1 MIMREKGFTL
11 IELLIATTIFII
23 AIAAIARLFIT
34 TAGQFKQQS
43 KMTETYIEGMIGLEQ
58 LRLDIGHAGYGLP
71 WNLDSNGDGT
81 NDADYSEAVDNGS
94 TNQNE
99 TAYNDSAAD
108 VPPRAFVSGDGNGL
122 NGTDVLVIKAV
133 NIAMNDASQK
143 STTLQAGDIKR
154 VWGISSEDLA
164 ANERIIIID
173 PGSTDATSRTL
184 RITGTYP
191 TPSGGI
197 DINSTSGYA
206 PTSDAVKATYIIY
219 GVDPGTNNTNIRMP
233 FNRADYYINTTG
245 TMPAGCAAGTGIF
258 YKATVNQ
265 SDGALNPLPLLDC
278 VADFQVVYGL
288 DNDENGELDAYSN
301 DLVGAGI
308 LDAKQTRDRVKEVRI
323 YILAH
328 EGQRD
333 TRYTFDEFTGAVTC
347 ATCIRV
353 GMQAVLGRDFDIQG
367 IANYLNYRWKVY
379 TLIVKPTNLK

>member
-1 MIMREKGFTL
+1 MIKRDKGFTL

-43 KMTETYIEGMIGLEQ
+43 KMTETYIEGMIGLEH

-71 WNLDSNGDGT
+71 WNFDG
-81 NDADYSEAVDNGS
+81 AASYLEAINNGS
-94 TNQNE
+94 TVQVE
-99 TAYNDSAAD
+99 TSYNDSASN
-108 VPPRAFVSGDGNGL
+108 VPRAFVSGDGEGANGS
-122 NGTDVLVIKAV
+122 DILVIKAV
-133 NIAMNDASQK
+133 NIAMNEASQK
-143 STTLQAGDIKR
+143 STTLQAGNVKR
-154 VWGISSEDLA
+154 VWGI
-164 ANERIIIID
+164 ANEDFAGSADLLIIID
-173 PGSTDATSRTL
+173 PGSTDANSRTL
-184 RITGTYP
+184 RNTAYPSTINDSSTG
-191 TPSGGI
+191 GF
-197 DINSTSGYA
+197 A
-206 PTSDAVKATYIIY
+206 PTGDAINATYIIY
-219 GVDPGTNNTNIRMP
+219 DVAPWTPTAPTIRMP

-245 TMPAGCAAGTGIF
+245 TIPAGCAAGTGIF
-258 YKATVNQ
+258 YKATVNH

-308 LDAKQTRDRVKEVRI
+308 SDAKQTRDRVKEVRI

-333 TRYTFDEFTGAVTC
+333 TRYTFDEFTGTDTC
-347 ATCIRV
+347 PTCIRV
-353 GMQAVLGRDFDIQG
+353 GRSAVLGRDFDIQG